1 MLNILVVED
10 KESFREYII
19 EALKTEDFKVF
30 DVQDGEKALEVL
42 KKENI
47 ELVLLDLRLPGENG
61 IEITDKIKKLDAT
74 VPIIIITA
82 YGTVDDAVKAMKLG
96 VYDFIEKP
104 VDPDRLLHLVKRAS
118 HERRL
123 LSENIMLKEKLS
135 KGGGMKEIIGKSN
148 KIKKSAMLA
157 QKVALSDT
165 VVLLMGKSGTGK
177 EVFARAIHNMSM
189 RKDNPFIAVNC
200 GAIPDELFENE
211 LFGSEKGA
219 YTGSSKRKIG
229 MVEIADGGTLFLD
242 EVTDIPIHLQSKL
255 LRFLEEKTF
264 IRLGGEKIDK
274 VDVRLIAATNKD
286 LKKEVKK
293 GNFRDDLFFRLNV
306 FPIILP
312 PLRERKD
319 DIILLAKYFVNMY
332 VSEFKKDKKELA
344 PDTEKLLK
352 NYDWPGNIRE
362 LKNIIE
368 RAVILSEGSVIK
380 PSDIGIREPIEDI
393 EGEIEIEEG
402 MSLEEAGELG
412 KKIAEKKMISS
423 ALMKKNGNR
432 KEAAKMLDMNYKTFL
447 RRMKEYGIK

>member
-10 KESFREYII
+10 KESFREYIK
-19 EALKTEDFKVF
+19 EALETEEFSVI
-30 DVQDGEKALEVL
+30 DVQDGEKALEVF
-42 KKENI
+42 KRENI
-47 ELVLLDLRLPGENG
+47 DLVLLDLRLPGEDG
-61 IEITDKIKKLDAT
+61 IKITGKLKELDAT

-118 HERRL
+118 RERRL
-123 LSENIMLKEKLS
+123 LSENIMLKEKLNR
-135 KGGGMKEIIGKSN
+135 GVGMTEIIGRSK

-165 VVLLMGKSGTGK
+165 AVLLLGESGTGK
-177 EVFARAIHNMSM
+177 EVFARAIHNMSS
-189 RKDNPFIAVNC
+189 RKNNPFIAVNC

-211 LFGSEKGA
+211 FFGSEKGA

-229 MVEIADGGTLFLD
+229 MVQIAEGGTLFLD
-242 EVTDIPIHLQSKL
+242 EVTDIPLPMQSKL

-264 IRLGGEKIDK
+264 IRLGGEKEQR
-274 VDVRLIAATNKD
+274 VDVRLIAATNKN
-286 LKKEVKK
+286 LKNEVKK

-319 DIILLAKYFVNMY
+319 DIILLAKYFINMY

-344 PDTEKLLK
+344 PETKKLLQ
-352 NYDWPGNIRE
+352 NYHWPGNIRE

-368 RAVILSEGSVIK
+368 RAIILSEGKTIK
-380 PSDIGIREPIEDI
+380 PSDVGIREPIDEIKSD
-393 EGEIEIEEG
+393 IEIEEG
-402 MSLEEAGELG
+402 MSLEEVASLG

-423 ALMKKNGNR
+423 TLMKTGGNKR
-432 KEAAKMLDMNYKTFL
+432 EAAKILRMSYKTFL
-447 RRMKEYGIK
+447 RRVKEYEI